1 MLWLWIALAAYLLN
15 AIAATVD
22 KILLSNDIPNPRVY
36 TFFISLLGGLGIVLA
51 PWGVTLISWELFCV
65 ALLTGV
71 VSVSA
76 LWAFF
81 NALIRNEA
89 SRVVP
94 IVGGLQPIIIFFLA
108 ARFIGE
114 QLTSLE
120 ILAVLLFILGGI
132 IITLEP
138 VQGKVKSKA
147 WIIYA
152 VVSGSLFGALH
163 FLSKYLFEHLD
174 FINGFVWPRITTA
187 GVALLFLLSPNFIK
201 ALKDNGKNAKPS
213 SKFLFLLG
221 QSAGA
226 AFFILINYAI
236 SLGSVT
242 IVNAL
247 QGVQYVFVFVFM
259 ILLSMFIPKLVK
271 EDVTKK
277 VLVQKSLAIV
287 LIILGIILLVL

>member
-1 MLWLWIALAAYLLN
+1 MLWLWIALAAYVLN

-51 PWGVTLISWELFCV
+51 PWGLTLISWEMFGV

-71 VSVSA
+71 VSVTA

-81 NALIRNEA
+81 NALVRHEA

-114 QLTSLE
+114 KLTSLE
-120 ILAVLLFILGGI
+120 ILAVVLFILGGI

-138 VQGKVKSKA
+138 VQSKVKNKA
-147 WIIYA
+147 WILYA

-163 FLSKYLFEHLD
+163 FLSKYLFENLD

-187 GVALLFLLSPNFIK
+187 LVACLFLLSPSFIA
-201 ALKDNGKNAKPS
+201 ALKNDSKNTKSS
-213 SKFLFLLG
+213 SKFLFLFG

-247 QGVQYVFVFVFM
+247 QGVQYVFVFLFM

-271 EDVTKK
+271 EDLTKK
-277 VLVQKSLAIV
+277 VLVQKSLAIA